1 GRNDGHQPHDA
12 RPPHLLGMAMSVR
25 DVPDARAELHGRVA
39 DVLDHDRVH
48 PEEIIL
54 LWIRLL
60 LCVGRSDT
68 DTDAAGNG
76 FVHCEGTLTIG
87 QCGQYSHTR
96 TRTNSVNMMQRAP
109 QMRMNDRGA
118 ALIASAGVS

>member
-1 GRNDGHQPHDA
+1 
-12 RPPHLLGMAMSVR
+12 HLLGMAMSVR

-96 TRTNSVNMMQRAP
+96 LNRHSTHPYHGCGKAEEGEEVA
-109 QMRMNDRGA
+109 GA
-118 ALIASAGVS
+118 AIIAGGESAKML